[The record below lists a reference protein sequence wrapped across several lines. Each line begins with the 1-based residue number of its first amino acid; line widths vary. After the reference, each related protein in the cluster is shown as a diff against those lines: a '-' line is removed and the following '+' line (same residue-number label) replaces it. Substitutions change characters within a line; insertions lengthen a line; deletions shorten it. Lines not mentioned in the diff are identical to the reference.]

1 MIHLIQKV
9 NDFIGC
15 YCEELWK
22 KDADAITQLFQLNS
36 WGLPSSFIYV
46 ACLPVGRYWLWGKT
60 PGGHKILLLGAETF
74 GCHYFERCFIL
85 SAMRLYKV
93 SFVKPPSEI
102 IESGIKSITSK
113 NNLLLL
119 SM

>member
-1 MIHLIQKV
+1 M
-9 NDFIGC
+9 
-15 YCEELWK
+15 EERYGNQTHGICPL
-22 KDADAITQLFQLNS
+22 D
-36 WGLPSSFIYV
+36 SFM
-46 ACLPVGRYWLWGKT
+46 LYWLWGKT
-60 PGGHKILLLGAETF
+60 PGGRKILLLGAETF